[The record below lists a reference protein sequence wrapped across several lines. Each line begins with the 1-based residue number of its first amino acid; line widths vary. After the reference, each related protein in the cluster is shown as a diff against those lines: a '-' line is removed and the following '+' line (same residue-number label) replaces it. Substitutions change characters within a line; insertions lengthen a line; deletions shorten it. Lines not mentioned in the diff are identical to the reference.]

1 MAVKEKI
8 AYVKDIEE
16 AMALPSGATSGN
28 IVIFGNN
35 KLVDSGRNL
44 DDIPDDQQVSQE
56 ISEAI
61 ESHAKSDGHVTAE
74 DREKWNSKQDA
85 IKDLQNIRTNAS
97 EGAQAKTELT
107 NHENNQNVHVTSE
120 EKATW
125 NSKQDAISDLG
136 TIRENAERGLEATS
150 RDEIVMSGN
159 TVDAVSSEVSTSSKQ
174 TIESTGESS
183 EFRPQARGFKMN
195 LMEYVKHVAPDVKIR
210 EVCFHS
216 ISVYL
221 SNSTVAAKLFVYR
234 AGEEVPIAA
243 SDELTLVST
252 SGGAQNEFIFS
263 TKVWL
268 FADAEYEFAI
278 VPVNAE
284 DIISKPTLYLSPK
297 PIVNGFK
304 EYSGGS
310 YSSWKGCFK
319 GASVFQ
325 LKTSARIE
333 LAKKSDIPTKTSQ
346 LKNDSNFVDQ
356 TALDDKA
363 DKEDVTSLEQAVKN
377 GTHQKQAD
385 WLQNDPTQPDFIKN
399 KPTIPEVDDTLSKS
413 GYAADARAVGLALAN
428 LNLRYTSVS
437 LTPTIN
443 DRVKLYHLVDNAVNH
458 ISLNVA
464 YGDQI
469 VLDLP
474 NHTETSPVREF
485 VVVFNITTESELVHE
500 IIIESD
506 GNMVNYAGETAEIL
520 AHVGQL
526 TVFRF
531 IEIDRSSDR
540 FLVTGASDPAYT
552 AVRQLE
558 QALDYILAE
567 GATQPA
573 S

>member
-61 ESHAKSDGHVTAE
+61 ESHAKSDGHITAE

-85 IKDLQNIRTNAS
+85 IEDLQNIRTNAS
-97 EGAQAKTELT
+97 EGAQAKKELT

-136 TIRENAERGLEATS
+136 TIRENAERGLEAAS

-159 TVDAVSSEVSTSSKQ
+159 TVDAVSSEVSTSSVQ
-174 TIESTGESS
+174 SIVSSGVS
-183 EFRPQARGFKMN
+183 EFRVQAHGFKMN
-195 LMEYVKHVAPDVKIR
+195 LMAYVKRVATDVKIR
-210 EVCFHS
+210 EVCFSS

-221 SNSTVAAKLFVYR
+221 SNSTVAAKLVIRR
-234 AGEEVPIAA
+234 AGEEVPVAE
-243 SDELTLVST
+243 SDKLTLESA
-252 SGGAQNEFIFS
+252 SGGVQNIFTFS
-263 TKVWL
+263 TNVWL
-268 FADAEYEFAI
+268 AADAEYEFEI
-278 VPVNAE
+278 VTA
-284 DIISKPTLYLSPK
+284 DSGDYISNLTLYLSSE
-297 PIVNGFK
+297 PIVAGFK
-304 EYSGGS
+304 EYSGGG
-310 YSSWKGCFK
+310 YSSWEGCFK
-319 GASVFQ
+319 GESVFQ
-325 LKTSARIE
+325 LKTSDRIE

-346 LKNDSNFVDQ
+346 LENDSNFVVQ
-356 TALDDKA
+356 SALDDKA
-363 DKEDVTSLEQAVKN
+363 DKEDVTSLEQAVKD

-385 WLQNDPTQPDFIKN
+385 WLQTDSTKPDFIKN
-399 KPTIPEVDDTLSKS
+399 KPTIPEVDDTLAKS
-413 GYAADARAVGLALAN
+413 GYAADAQAVGLALAS
-428 LNLRYTSVS
+428 LNLRYKSVS

-443 DRVKLYHLVDNAVNH
+443 DHVKLYHLVDNAVNH

-485 VVVFNITTESELVHE
+485 VVVFNITTESEHVHE
-500 IIIESD
+500 ISIESD

-520 AHVGQL
+520 VHVGQL

-552 AVRQLE
+552 AVRQIE